1 MSSRKGNL
9 LVITA
14 PSGGGK
20 STLIARLCKS
30 VPSIGFSVSYTT
42 RQPRAGE
49 EHGREY
55 FFVSESEFLEMRDR
69 GEFLEWALV
78 YGNYYATHRRV
89 VEEILA
95 RGEDVLLD
103 IDVQGA
109 QQVRGL
115 MPEAVLIY
123 ILPPSFEVL
132 GERLKKR
139 GLDSDEAIERR
150 LRIAREEVKVCKDFD
165 YCIINDN
172 LDRATN
178 ELVCVALAER
188 IRPDHL
194 DTEIMQILKSFGG

>member
-115 MPEAVLIY
+115 MPEA
-123 ILPPSFEVL
+123 
-132 GERLKKR
+132 
-139 GLDSDEAIERR
+139 
-150 LRIAREEVKVCKDFD
+150 
-165 YCIINDN
+165 
-172 LDRATN
+172 
-178 ELVCVALAER
+178 
-188 IRPDHL
+188 
-194 DTEIMQILKSFGG
+194 